1 MCLSSGFT
9 SYRSAIYSGCRE
21 NSLRWRGKAPG
32 GQRAPGGDVGG
43 EGGDARAFDARDGG
57 SAPFDASSD
66 DRRVVT
72 PKRRAFGRRRR
83 ATETQTSP
91 GTRGCRGWRFER
103 RPRRKTTAIPR
114 SPPRSARFA
123 GSDDSREFRLARS
136 AARKKASR
144 VGPGFGHAPALPVG
158 LLTTREPPRIRDV
171 RTKSMRSTTPLW
183 CARPRGVC
191 APPAGRTPAKSR
203 GETKKTP
210 SREPSAE
217 LVNLGFNFLVGA
229 RVSLRRVRLENV
241 GHPRAARARSSPEN

>member
-1 MCLSSGFT
+1 MCLSSWFT

-21 NSLRWRGKAPG
+21 NSLRRRGKAPR
-32 GQRAPGGDVGG
+32 GQRLPGGDVGG

-72 PKRRAFGRRRR
+72 PKRRGFRRRRR

-91 GTRGCRGWRFER
+91 RTRGCRGWRFER
-103 RPRRKTTAIPR
+103 RRRRKTTAIPR

-123 GSDDSREFRLARS
+123 GSDDSREFRLARC

-158 LLTTREPPRIRDV
+158 LLTTRDPPRIRDV
-171 RTKSMRSTTPLW
+171 RTKSMRSTTPLR

-191 APPAGRTPAKSR
+191 APPR
-203 GETKKTP
+203 
-210 SREPSAE
+210 
-217 LVNLGFNFLVGA
+217 GA
-229 RVSLRRVRLENV
+229 RQQNRAGKRKNPESRALRGTRQSWV
-241 GHPRAARARSSPEN
+241 

>member
-1 MCLSSGFT
+1 MCLSSWFT

-21 NSLRWRGKAPG
+21 NSLRRRGKAPR
-32 GQRAPGGDVGG
+32 GQRLPGGDVGG

-72 PKRRAFGRRRR
+72 PKRRGFRRRRR

-91 GTRGCRGWRFER
+91 RTRGCRGWRFER
-103 RPRRKTTAIPR
+103 RRRRKTTAIPR

-123 GSDDSREFRLARS
+123 GSDDSREFRLARC

-158 LLTTREPPRIRDV
+158 LLTTLEPPRIRDV
-171 RTKSMRSTTPLW
+171 RTKSMRSTTPLR

-191 APPAGRTPAKSR
+191 APPR
-203 GETKKTP
+203 
-210 SREPSAE
+210 
-217 LVNLGFNFLVGA
+217 GA
-229 RVSLRRVRLENV
+229 RQQNRAGKRKNPESRALRGTRQSWV
-241 GHPRAARARSSPEN
+241 